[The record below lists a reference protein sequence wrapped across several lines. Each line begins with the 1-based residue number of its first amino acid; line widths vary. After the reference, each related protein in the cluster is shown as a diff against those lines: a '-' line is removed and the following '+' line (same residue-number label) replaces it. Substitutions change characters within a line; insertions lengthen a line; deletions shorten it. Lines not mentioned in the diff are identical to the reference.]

1 VEAGRGGALQVAV
14 VAERRDTPE
23 VGGEVTA
30 RGGAAAS
37 AHLAA
42 GVCAGKRVRW
52 VGLDLNGAAAGP
64 EGDGGGGIDLMQL
77 RVRGRTGGGERRET
91 AEVEERERRRRPI
104 WRLGRSGVEKAMV
117 EFRWVGIDGISDFSG
132 LTRPAC

>member
-1 VEAGRGGALQVAV
+1 
-14 VAERRDTPE
+14 
-23 VGGEVTA
+23 
-30 RGGAAAS
+30 
-37 AHLAA
+37 
-42 GVCAGKRVRW
+42 